1 MFLLSEIHQLHSWSN
16 FWTSYV
22 GRWVGGQVVIRMG
35 SQEGFS
41 VGMVIFIIES
51 TAWLAGSIV
60 SGHLSGREALDGD
73 LRITWGKFEIL
84 NRVLFPPFQKHQ
96 IHKGLN
102 VFDTLPTVCPM
113 LGLTKIKLLPES
125 FGRCASVLGG
135 KNLEFFFVKFPTRD
149 TVPELEGIICT
160 LGPDQRVTPRISI
173 SNIFFQANLMS
184 CYPNL
189 SAIIMPQH
197 AKTSYKSRR
206 FFSSGRQVACF

>member
-16 FWTSYV
+16 FWASYV
-22 GRWVGGQVVIRMG
+22 GRWVGGQVVIRVEW
-35 SQEGFS
+35 QEDFS
-41 VGMVIFIIES
+41 VGMVTKRQSVGIFIIES

-60 SGHLSGREALDGD
+60 SGHLSWREALDGD

-102 VFDTLPTVCPM
+102 VFDTLSTVCPM

-125 FGRCASVLGG
+125 FERCASVLGG
-135 KNLEFFFVKFPTRD
+135 KNLEFFLVKFPTRD
-149 TVPELEGIICT
+149 SVPELEGIICT

-173 SNIFFQANLMS
+173 SNIFFPGQPHEL
-184 CYPNL
+184 L
-189 SAIIMPQH
+189 SQ
-197 AKTSYKSRR
+197 S
-206 FFSSGRQVACF
+206 